1 MKVMEK
7 RVLLRQMLAAVLFIA
22 CLLFFRSTVFA
33 AGDTL
38 GTATSISNGSTV
50 SGNINSTNEKD
61 YYKYTVSPNSSV
73 EFKIKISS
81 YMKWVYVK
89 LYDSNGRE
97 ISSENPLWNSNI
109 QQVTEEY
116 IYYLNPGVYYIGII
130 QDGSYNGNYSLSV
143 SALNANNL
151 DITPDDIIAQA
162 HNVFP
167 NSSFTGVL
175 ATTEESDV
183 YRIDVPYAGIID
195 CQFSAYMKW
204 IYLKLLDKDGNQIL
218 SYNPQWDSNIGY
230 SVNDYRFYLEKGTY
244 YIQIYKDNS
253 YRGFYKLTNR
263 YTNIGSTETE
273 KNDTI
278 ATADPISL
286 GVRVTG
292 LLAQNEESDIFR
304 VTIPVSNEIQI
315 SLQSFMEYVDLYVY
329 NSAGT
334 EVYSEDIRWNSN
346 IGYSNETYK
355 INLNAGTYYIQID
368 ADGRYRGKYQFVVS
382 AKTMAVNPPSTGNGG
397 NTGNNSSGGVN
408 AKKNI
413 EDASISN
420 IAKKNYTGRV
430 IRPSVTVK
438 YGGKRLKENKHYTV
452 SYKKNRNP
460 GIATITIKGKGAY
473 TGTKKVSFT
482 IKPKKAALK
491 TVKSPK
497 KKRLNVTWKR
507 DSSVTGYQVM
517 IATNKSFRANKK
529 SKVISKNKTTSCTF
543 KNLKSKKTYYV
554 KVRSYKSVKG
564 GVVYGPYSSV
574 KKIKVK

>member
-7 RVLLRQMLAAVLFIA
+7 RVLLRQMLAAALFMA
-22 CLLFFRSTVFA
+22 CLLFFRNTVFA

-38 GTATSISNGSTV
+38 GTATSISNGSAV
-50 SGNINSTNEKD
+50 SGNINSTNKKD

-97 ISSENPLWNSNI
+97 ISSKNPQWNSNI

-151 DITPDDIIAQA
+151 DITPDDTIAQA
-162 HNVFP
+162 HNVLP

-286 GVRVTG
+286 GARVTG

-304 VTIPVSNEIQI
+304 VTVPTSDEIQI
-315 SLQSFMEYVDLYVY
+315 SLQSFMEYVDLNVY
-329 NSAGT
+329 NSAGM

-368 ADGRYRGKYQFVVS
+368 AEGRHRGKYQFVVS
-382 AKTMAVNPPSTGNGG
+382 SKNQSIPPSTGNGG
-397 NTGNNSSGGVN
+397 STGNNSSGNVSV
-408 AKKNI
+408 KKNI
-413 EDASISN
+413 ADASISN
-420 IAKKNYTGRV
+420 ISKKNYTGRV

>member
-1 MKVMEK
+1 MK
-7 RVLLRQMLAAVLFIA
+7 
-22 CLLFFRSTVFA
+22 C
-33 AGDTL
+33 
-38 GTATSISNGSTV
+38 
-50 SGNINSTNEKD
+50 
-61 YYKYTVSPNSSV
+61 
-73 EFKIKISS
+73 
-81 YMKWVYVK
+81 
-89 LYDSNGRE
+89 
-97 ISSENPLWNSNI
+97 
-109 QQVTEEY
+109 
-116 IYYLNPGVYYIGII
+116 
-130 QDGSYNGNYSLSV
+130 
-143 SALNANNL
+143 
-151 DITPDDIIAQA
+151 
-162 HNVFP
+162 
-167 NSSFTGVL
+167 
-175 ATTEESDV
+175 
-183 YRIDVPYAGIID
+183 
-195 CQFSAYMKW
+195 
-204 IYLKLLDKDGNQIL
+204 IYLKLLDSEGNQIL
-218 SYNPQWDSNIGY
+218 SYNPLWNSNIGY

-253 YRGFYKLTNR
+253 YQGIYNLINR

-286 GVRVTG
+286 GARVTG

-304 VTIPVSNEIQI
+304 VTVPISDEIQI
-315 SLQSFMEYVDLYVY
+315 SLQSFMEYVDLNVY

-355 INLNAGTYYIQID
+355 SNLNAGTYYIQID
-368 ADGRYRGKYQFVVS
+368 ADGRHRGKYQFVVS

-397 NTGNNSSGGVN
+397 NTGNNSSGGVS

-420 IAKKNYTGRV
+420 ISKKNYTGRA

-460 GIATITIKGKGAY
+460 GIATVTITGKGAY
-473 TGTKKVSFT
+473 KGTKTASFMIEPRKAT
-482 IKPKKAALK
+482 IK

-497 KKRLNVTWKR
+497 KKRLSVAWRR
-507 DSSVTGYQVM
+507 DSAVTGYQVV
-517 IATNKSFRANKK
+517 IATNKSFRSNKK
-529 SKVISKNKTTSCTF
+529 SKVLPKNKMTSCTF

>member
-7 RVLLRQMLAAVLFIA
+7 RVLLRQMLAAALFMA
-22 CLLFFRSTVFA
+22 CLLFFRNTVFA

-50 SGNINSTNEKD
+50 SGNINSTNKKD

-97 ISSENPLWNSNI
+97 ISSKNPQWNSNI

-151 DITPDDIIAQA
+151 DITPDDTIAQA

-204 IYLKLLDKDGNQIL
+204 IYLKLLDKDGNHIL

-286 GVRVTG
+286 GARVTG

-315 SLQSFMEYVDLYVY
+315 SLQSFMEYVDLNVY
-329 NSAGT
+329 NSAGM

-368 ADGRYRGKYQFVVS
+368 AEGRHRGKYQFVVS
-382 AKTMAVNPPSTGNGG
+382 SKNQSIPPSTGNGG
-397 NTGNNSSGGVN
+397 STGNNSSGNVSV
-408 AKKNI
+408 KKNI
-413 EDASISN
+413 ADASISN
-420 IAKKNYTGRV
+420 ISKKNYTGRV

-564 GVVYGPYSSV
+564 GAVYGPYSSV

>member
-1 MKVMEK
+1 MKMIEK
-7 RVLLRQMLAAVLFIA
+7 RVLLRQMLAAAIFMV
-22 CLLFFRSTVFA
+22 CLLFFRNTVFA

-50 SGNINSTNEKD
+50 SGNINSTNKKD
-61 YYKYTVSPNSSV
+61 YYKYTVSPSSSV

-97 ISSENPLWNSNI
+97 ISSKNPQWNSNI
-109 QQVTEEY
+109 QQITEEY

-143 SALNANNL
+143 SASNANNL
-151 DITPDDIIAQA
+151 DVTPDDTIAQA
-162 HNVFP
+162 HNVLP

-183 YRIDVPYAGIID
+183 YRINVPYAGIID
-195 CQFSAYMKW
+195 CKFSAYMKW
-204 IYLKLLDKDGNQIL
+204 IYLKLLDSEGNQIL
-218 SYNPQWDSNIGY
+218 SYNPLWNSNIGY

-253 YRGFYKLTNR
+253 YQGIYNLINR
-263 YTNIGSTETE
+263 YTNIGSKETE

-286 GVRVTG
+286 GARVTG

-304 VTIPVSNEIQI
+304 VTVPISDEIQI
-315 SLQSFMEYVDLYVY
+315 SLQSFMEYVDLNVY

-368 ADGRYRGKYQFVVS
+368 ADGRHRGKYQFVVS

-397 NTGNNSSGGVN
+397 NTGNNSSGGVS

-420 IAKKNYTGRV
+420 ISKKNYTGRA

-460 GIATITIKGKGAY
+460 GIATVTITGKGAY
-473 TGTKKVSFT
+473 KGTKTASFT
-482 IKPKKAALK
+482 IEPRKAAIK
-491 TVKSPK
+491 TVKSSK
-497 KKRLNVTWKR
+497 KKRLSVAWRR
-507 DSSVTGYQVM
+507 DSAVTGYQVV
-517 IATNKSFRANKK
+517 IATNKSFRSNKK
-529 SKVISKNKTTSCTF
+529 SKVLPKNKMTSCTF

>member
-1 MKVMEK
+1 MKMIEK
-7 RVLLRQMLAAVLFIA
+7 RVLLRQMLAAAIFMV
-22 CLLFFRSTVFA
+22 CLLFFRNTVFA

-50 SGNINSTNEKD
+50 SGNINSTNKKD
-61 YYKYTVSPNSSV
+61 YYKYTVSPSSSV

-97 ISSENPLWNSNI
+97 ISSKNPQWNSNI
-109 QQVTEEY
+109 QQITEEY

-143 SALNANNL
+143 SASNANNL
-151 DITPDDIIAQA
+151 DVTPDDTIAQA
-162 HNVFP
+162 HNVLP

-183 YRIDVPYAGIID
+183 YRINVPYAGIID
-195 CQFSAYMKW
+195 CKFSAYMKW
-204 IYLKLLDKDGNQIL
+204 IYLKLLDSEGNQIL
-218 SYNPQWDSNIGY
+218 SYNPLWNSNIGY

-253 YRGFYKLTNR
+253 YQGIYNLINR

-286 GVRVTG
+286 GARVTG

-304 VTIPVSNEIQI
+304 VTVPISDEIQI
-315 SLQSFMEYVDLYVY
+315 SLQSFMEYVDLNVY

-368 ADGRYRGKYQFVVS
+368 ADGRHRGKYQFVVS

-397 NTGNNSSGGVN
+397 NTGNNSSGGVS

-420 IAKKNYTGRV
+420 ISKKNYTGRA

-460 GIATITIKGKGAY
+460 GIATVTITGKGAY
-473 TGTKKVSFT
+473 KGTKTASFT
-482 IKPKKAALK
+482 IEPRKAAIK
-491 TVKSPK
+491 TVKSSK
-497 KKRLNVTWKR
+497 KKRLSVAWRR
-507 DSSVTGYQVM
+507 DSAVTGYQVV
-517 IATNKSFRANKK
+517 IATNKSFRSNKK
-529 SKVISKNKTTSCTF
+529 SKVLPKNKMTSCTF